1 MSSQKFYL
9 VGDSSSTAK
18 DIPAEPAWKLETLKK
33 TVAQAFNVAVPAG
46 KYSSTD
52 CKVLWFLMVM
62 NTNTSLKASHSTP

>member
-46 KYSSTD
+46 KYSCSNR
-52 CKVLWFLMVM
+52 KFL
-62 NTNTSLKASHSTP
+62 